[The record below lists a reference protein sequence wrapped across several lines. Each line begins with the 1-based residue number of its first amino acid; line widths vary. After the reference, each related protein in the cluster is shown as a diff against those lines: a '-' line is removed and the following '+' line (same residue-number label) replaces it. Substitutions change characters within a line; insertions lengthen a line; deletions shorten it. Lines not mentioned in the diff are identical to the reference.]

1 MVLAERLVS
10 RAPDITRMLDKLETR
25 GLIARSRP
33 AENRRVVRVAI
44 TPEGRA
50 LLRELARPVRDCA
63 VGQLGH
69 LSPAQLRQLTELLRA
84 ARAPHEEPDSAW
96 R

>member
-1 MVLAERLVS
+1 LVS

-63 VGQLGH
+63 VRQLGH

-84 ARAPHEEPDSAW
+84 ARAPHEELDSAW